1 MHEKLEYGEIS
12 SLIKPRDPH
21 SHKGNFGRVLLIAG
35 SSNFPGAAALATA
48 AALRSSVGIAE
59 LMTTERVIKTV
70 FSRIPEAIVCPM
82 RETRQGKI
90 KFDRV
95 KLLKSL
101 ERASAV
107 VIGPGMG
114 TGQDTERFVKM
125 LITTYSGTLIIDA
138 DGINVLS
145 RNIDI
150 LSRKKCNIILTP
162 HHGEMARLGKT
173 DVQNIVVSRAGIA
186 SVFAKTYGVY
196 LVLKGHDTVIAAP
209 DGETVENTT
218 GNAGLSRGGS
228 GDVLAGMITGLLG
241 GGLAAHEAAVH
252 GVYLHGL
259 AGDRARRDL
268 GAYSMIASDIIT
280 HIKDVTGGSYES
292 VL

>member
-1 MHEKLEYGEIS
+1 MPEKLEYGEIS

-21 SHKGNFGRVLLIAG
+21 RHKGNFGRVLLIAG
-35 SSNFPGAAALATA
+35 SSNFPGAAALSTA

-70 FSRIPEAIVCPM
+70 LSRIPEAIVCPM

-114 TGQDTERFVKM
+114 TGRDTERFVKT

-228 GDVLAGMITGLLG
+228 GDVLAGMIGAFAAAGHKPMDAAKLG
-241 GGLAAHEAAVH
+241 VFM
-252 GVYLHGL
+252 HGL
-259 AGDRARRDL
+259 SADIAAERKTEHAMLPSDVIEVIPEAFSGIAG
-268 GAYSMIASDIIT
+268 
-280 HIKDVTGGSYES
+280 H
-292 VL
+292 

>member
-114 TGQDTERFVKM
+114 TGRDTERFVKT

-196 LVLKGHDTVIAAP
+196 LVLKGHNTVIAAP

-228 GDVLAGMITGLLG
+228 GDVLAGMIGAFAAAGHKPMDAAKLG
-241 GGLAAHEAAVH
+241 VFM
-252 GVYLHGL
+252 HGL
-259 AGDRARRDL
+259 SADIAAERKTEHAMLPSDVIEVIPEAFSGIAG
-268 GAYSMIASDIIT
+268 
-280 HIKDVTGGSYES
+280 H
-292 VL
+292 